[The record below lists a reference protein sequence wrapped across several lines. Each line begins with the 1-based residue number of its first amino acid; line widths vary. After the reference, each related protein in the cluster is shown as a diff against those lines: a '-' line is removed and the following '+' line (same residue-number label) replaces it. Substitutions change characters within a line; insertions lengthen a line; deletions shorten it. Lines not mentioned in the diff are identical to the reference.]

1 MDQPKADRPFDRAPH
16 LLAGLLALAL
26 TVILVPLCL
35 KIFHV
40 DRRLAYIVASDLLE
54 VKDQGLALQ
63 KAAFAQKDLL
73 PIYGSSEFLN
83 ESPYCGRA
91 FFARFPSGFALFPV
105 GKAGQES
112 VVVAER
118 LAALGEAIRGK
129 KVVVIVSSTWFL
141 SHHEAADRYAGNFS
155 ELQAYRLIFASP
167 LSPSL
172 KQEFA
177 AEMIKFPA
185 TLDGHPL
192 LYDAVK
198 RRSGSNRTASGIDFA
213 GRAYA
218 SFLTV
223 ADDWQTAFAL
233 ASTAWSESHVF
244 FHGPKRRG
252 SQLDWA
258 QLTADAD
265 RFTTEFAAAQARA
278 GVHVPQ
284 IFRAKNKSARAAS
297 FKAALSNADEWTQL
311 RILLQTLHELGA
323 KPLLLDVP
331 IDASSFSSLGLTP
344 DLRATYYDR
353 LRNEVRPFGFPLVTL
368 QSEES
373 DPSFFQ
379 DALGHPS
386 ASGWLK
392 MDRVIDQFYHDQ
404 LPATVD

>member
-1 MDQPKADRPFDRAPH
+1 MNQPKADRLIDRAPH
-16 LLAGLLALAL
+16 LLAALLALAL
-26 TVILVPLCL
+26 TAILVPLCL
-35 KIFHV
+35 KCFHV
-40 DRRLAYIVASDLLE
+40 GRRLAYIVASDLLE
-54 VKDQGLALQ
+54 EKDQGLALQ

-83 ESPYCGRA
+83 ESPYCGRT
-91 FFARFPSGFALFPV
+91 FFARFPTGFALFPV

-112 VVVAER
+112 VVIAQR
-118 LAALGEAIRGK
+118 LAALGKALRGK

-177 AEMIKFPA
+177 TEMLKFPA

-192 LYDAVK
+192 LHDTV
-198 RRSGSNRTASGIDFA
+198 RRYASSNFSASAFDLP

-218 SFLTV
+218 ALLTA
-223 ADDWQTAFAL
+223 ADEWQTAFAL
-233 ASTAWSESHVF
+233 AGTAWSASHAF
-244 FHGPKRRG
+244 FHGPKHRAAT
-252 SQLDWA
+252 LDWA
-258 QLTADAD
+258 ELAADAD
-265 RFTTEFAAAQARA
+265 RRAAEFAAAQARA

-284 IFRAKNKSARAAS
+284 IFRAKNKGARAAS

-323 KPLLLDVP
+323 EPLLVDVP

-344 DLRATYYDR
+344 DLRAAYYDR
-353 LRNEVRPFGFPLVTL
+353 LRSEVRPFGFPLVTF
-368 QSEES
+368 QSEEN
-373 DPSFFQ
+373 DPSFFE